1 MTMRKKI
8 ERTYRPVGG
17 RVLVA
22 PDEAEAQ
29 SEGGILFADAA
40 KELPLTGTVMAV
52 CESVAGK
59 VKPGDRV
66 CWGDMY
72 QIKLPKQPDKKD
84 LVVLRYPE
92 EILFLYED
100 QEVDL
105 SVEEQDAADAYARTK
120 AELRAKID
128 ASMRGEGAGP

>member
-1 MTMRKKI
+1 MTRSKV

-22 PDEAEAQ
+22 PDVAESA
-29 SEGGILFADAA
+29 SEGGILFADSA

-52 CESVAGK
+52 CESVAAH

-72 QIKLPKQPDKKD
+72 QIKLPKQPDKRD

-100 QEVDL
+100 KDVPL
-105 SVEEQDAADAYARTK
+105 SAEEQDAADAYARVK

-128 ASMRGEGAGP
+128 ASMKGEVAGP